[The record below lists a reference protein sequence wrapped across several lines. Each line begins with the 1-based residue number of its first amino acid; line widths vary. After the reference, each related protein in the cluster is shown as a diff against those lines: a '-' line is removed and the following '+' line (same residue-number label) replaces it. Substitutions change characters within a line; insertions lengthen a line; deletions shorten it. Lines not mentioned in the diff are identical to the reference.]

1 MSQTND
7 EFLGLD
13 HVQVAAPAGGEPEA
27 RRFYG
32 ELLGLRELPKPPDL
46 AKRGGAWFEL
56 GAHQIHIGVEAD
68 FKAAKKAHPAL
79 MLRDEA
85 ALDAL
90 WERLSK
96 AGVEVKKDG
105 DRVEG
110 VKRFFAFDPF
120 GNRLELLCR
129 V

>member
-1 MSQTND
+1 MR
-7 EFLGLD
+7 FLGLD
-13 HVQVAAPAGGEPEA
+13 HVQIAAPLGGEPDA

-46 AKRGGAWFEL
+46 AKRGGCWFEL

-68 FKAAKKAHPAL
+68 FKAAKKAHAAL
-79 MLRDEA
+79 LLADVA
-85 ALDAL
+85 SLDAL
-90 WERLSK
+90 WEKLSA
-96 AGVEVKKDG
+96 AGVEVKRD
-105 DRVEG
+105 DARVEG

-120 GNRLELLCR
+120 GNRVELVAR